1 VSDATSD
8 TTDPSGP
15 SDDDRARAEE
25 LAAETARHNDD
36 DETRREAIEQELS
49 SEGLSDEGEHLGQHI
64 D

>member
-1 VSDATSD
+1 MSD
-8 TTDPSGP
+8 TTQDTPDP
-15 SDDDRARAEE
+15 SDDDRVRAEE